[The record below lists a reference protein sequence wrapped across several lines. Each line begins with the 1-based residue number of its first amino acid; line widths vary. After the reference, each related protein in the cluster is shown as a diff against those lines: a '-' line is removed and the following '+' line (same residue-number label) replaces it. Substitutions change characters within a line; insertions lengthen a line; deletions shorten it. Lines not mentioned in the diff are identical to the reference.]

1 MWLNNNQDLVVPPIP
16 KHQVRDFIFCCFLYI
31 VKWYEF
37 CMIYLY
43 AFYIVFCSLFICII
57 CLTILCALLIIIW
70 KFQSHRWNIF
80 VPIYHFYL
88 NELKRRKK
96 NRGKSV
102 ISPINFQLQR
112 LLHDA
117 DEQLYAIISL
127 YVYLYK
133 QLNKHNWFQ
142 QILMYIFFT
151 LTVFN
156 RIIKQYIL
164 ECFNVV
170 TIFLVELFWRC
181 QKLMVLMSCERLNS
195 HAYWK
200 LSPG

>member
-1 MWLNNNQDLVVPPIP
+1 MIWI
-16 KHQVRDFIFCCFLYI
+16 LYD
-31 VKWYEF
+31 
-37 CMIYLY
+37 
-43 AFYIVFCSLFICII
+43 LFICI
-57 CLTILCALLIIIW
+57 LYRILFFIYMYNM
-70 KFQSHRWNIF
+70 SHHSMCTFDHNLKISKSSLKIF

-102 ISPINFQLQR
+102 ISPINFQFQR

-117 DEQLYAIISL
+117 NEQLYAIISL
-127 YVYLYK
+127 YVYLYI